1 MIFPELSDTGPLVA
15 VFIRILAPILIL
27 RWPLGG
33 MVVSMLADTLD
44 VVIVATLRTGTFKDY
59 TSLDKLLDTYSLGFA
74 ASVSLQ
80 WKNRIARHTS
90 IALFTYRLAG
100 VLALALTGY
109 RWVLFLFPN
118 VFEFFYLYHVATLK
132 WFRAIEVDR
141 CQRLVVA
148 LVLLTLMKLVQE
160 YVLHVG
166 GFYSLSYLWGAVI
179 VTVLCCL
186 PTGLGSITYT
196 VLHLRRTGSGDAT
209 LAAKAKMWGLITL
222 AVGTGFVIFWV
233 GLAGLRFAD
242 KFGSVV

>member
-15 VFIRILAPILIL
+15 VVVRILAPILIL

-44 VVIVATLRTGTFKDY
+44 VVIVAALQAGTFKDY
-59 TSLDKLLDTYSLGFA
+59 TTIDKLLDTYSLGFA

-80 WKNRIARHTS
+80 WKNRLARRTS

-100 VLALALTGY
+100 VLALALTGS

-118 VFEFFYLYHVATLK
+118 VFEFFYLYHLSTVK
-132 WFRAIEVDR
+132 WFRALRIDR
-141 CQRLVVA
+141 YKKLVVA
-148 LVLLTLMKLVQE
+148 LALLTLMKLVQE

-166 GFYSLSYLWGAVI
+166 GFFSLSYLWGAVV

-186 PTGLGSITYT
+186 PTGIASIAFAAQS
-196 VLHLRRTGSGDAT
+196 LHRGGGGDAA
-209 LAAKAKMWGLITL
+209 LAAKARMWGWITL
-222 AVGTGFVIFWV
+222 GVGIGFVIFWV
-233 GLAGLRFAD
+233 GLAGLRFVD
-242 KFGSVV
+242 